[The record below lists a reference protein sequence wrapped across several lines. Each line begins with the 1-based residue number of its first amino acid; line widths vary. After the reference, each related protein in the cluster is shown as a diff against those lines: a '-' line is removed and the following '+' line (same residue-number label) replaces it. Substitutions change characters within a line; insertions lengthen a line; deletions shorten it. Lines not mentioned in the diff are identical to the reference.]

1 MAGVAPQYG
10 FHFQVWALAEALI
23 RAQERDGAF
32 MGAELE
38 QNFPVTTAAT
48 VASTPRPGDSPPS

>member
-10 FHFQVWALAEALI
+10 YHFQVWPVVEELI

-32 MGAELE
+32 VGA
-38 QNFPVTTAAT
+38 
-48 VASTPRPGDSPPS
+48 